1 MKIGKMEEIKTC
13 QVEIEEISKKDFS
26 CLVEFGKK
34 VASDDDYFQIAF
46 IRAIKNGI
54 NADKI
59 KLKKNRKKISQK

>member
-1 MKIGKMEEIKTC
+1 MKLGKMEEIKTC
-13 QVEIEEISKKDFS
+13 QVQIEDIS
-26 CLVEFGKK
+26 KK
-34 VASDDDYFQIAF
+34 VASYNDYFQIAF

>member
-1 MKIGKMEEIKTC
+1 MKIGKIKEIKTC
-13 QVEIEEISKKDFS
+13 QVQIEEISEKDLS

-54 NADKI
+54 NSDKI
-59 KLKKNRKKISQK
+59 ILKKNRKKISQK